1 MTTTK
6 TTPKGA
12 GTTLSLDPHQIKLRA
27 FQPRRTFDQA
37 AMAELEESI
46 REEGVKMPLGVR
58 ALGKGEYEL
67 IYGERRLRAAKQ
79 AGLSAVPCVLV
90 EAGNWLGIWGQQI
103 AENIGRSDLA
113 PLEDAWALTIK
124 FLGMQIEALEQE
136 QGVRPAE
143 TEALVAAAASSP
155 DLIEVLSKRVAAL
168 AGVETLEVYLASGKV
183 RVGWQ
188 KVMQSV
194 GRGDW
199 SEDRR
204 KKFLAPV
211 KQLPKAVQELLA
223 DTGVSTRTMSALA
236 KSGLD
241 EEGQIAAVEAA
252 HAASGESGVDVG
264 DALREALERPAP
276 VDPAPAPSG
285 AVSAGDFAILDEEQ
299 GADDLT
305 GAMERGE
312 RAEVSE
318 AGRAMRQAMDEA
330 PPEGFIKD
338 TGTAA
343 KMRTE
348 GPEPERGSV
357 PPAGHGRWGR
367 SEVGDLVAHLE
378 DVLALFDTQGPAA
391 FTEEQVPA
399 ISVLWNEVVE
409 KMSRAGVAVPE
420 FA

>member
-1 MTTTK
+1 MTASK
-6 TTPKGA
+6 TTSKGA
-12 GTTLSLDPHQIKLRA
+12 GTTLSLDPHQIKLRP

-79 AGLSAVPCVLV
+79 VGLEAVPCVLV
-90 EAGNWLGIWGQQI
+90 EAGSWLGIWGQQI

-124 FLGMQIEALEQE
+124 FLGMQVEALEQE
-136 QGVRPAE
+136 QGARPAE
-143 TEALVAAAASSP
+143 TEALVAAATSSP
-155 DLIEVLSKRVAAL
+155 DLIEALSKRVAAL
-168 AGVETLEVYLASGKV
+168 AGVPTLEAYLAGGKV

-223 DTGVSTRTMSALA
+223 DTGISTRTMAALA

-241 EEGQIAAVEAA
+241 EAEQVAAVQAA
-252 HAASGESGVDVG
+252 HAAAEQSGGEVG
-264 DALREALERPAP
+264 DALRDALERPAP
-276 VDPAPAPSG
+276 AEPAPAATG
-285 AVSAGDFAILDEEQ
+285 AISPGDFAILDEEQ

-312 RAEVSE
+312 RGEVSE
-318 AGRAMRQAMDEA
+318 AGRAMRQAVDEA
-330 PPEGFIKD
+330 PPEPFIKD

-343 KMRTE
+343 KMRTD
-348 GPEPERGSV
+348 GPEPQRGSA

-378 DVLALFDTQGPAA
+378 DILALFDTQGPAA
-391 FTEEQVPA
+391 FGEDQVPA
-399 ISVLWNEVVE
+399 IGVLWNEVVE
-409 KMSRAGVAVPE
+409 KMGRAGVAVPE
-420 FA
+420 LA